1 MKYLIDLFSWKIQ
14 SEQLKSLLQPAA
26 NAALYKTAT
35 EKGFQQSTLYGL
47 QNLHFLKWP

>member
-35 EKGFQQSTLYGL
+35 EKGFQQSTLVSKI
-47 QNLHFLKWP
+47 FIF